1 MSDTRALI
9 VAIIGADLAVIP
21 VPSMQ
26 IAGVNTPID
35 DVNTRTEPGHRAPRN
50 PGGRN

>member
-26 IAGVNTPID
+26 IAGQV
-35 DVNTRTEPGHRAPRN
+35 TRTRRP
-50 PGGRN
+50 